1 MRDSEE
7 TRERGRERQSEASE
21 RYLWPGCHGV
31 RVTRHQ
37 PALQASLRLSPRW
50 LQMAALQTL
59 DCRLGPPVVWV
70 TAVLQTGGPMGA
82 RVSGL
87 TGQWE
92 VGRCK
97 GWHPSVQPVLQIQN
111 TDRGNLQQSLGV
123 QSLVCRHP
131 GSITDHNQPLFLA
144 RGGSTHSG
152 HCPRPSLS
160 GQNLCSEK

>member
-1 MRDSEE
+1 MTRVSRSQADQTPACTAGQSPSLTKMTADGGPADS
-7 TRERGRERQSEASE
+7 G
-21 RYLWPGCHGV
+21 
-31 RVTRHQ
+31 
-37 PALQASLRLSPRW
+37 
-50 LQMAALQTL
+50 LQTRATS
-59 DCRLGPPVVWV
+59 RLGYCS
-70 TAVLQTGGPMGA
+70 LQTGGPMGA
-82 RVSGL
+82 RVSSL